1 MIVPDFTFF
10 AAAYISNMPPMTFS
24 VVAEQETQDNVY
36 VTDDKDNLFYQ
47 SSQFKETIATAKQ
60 SEHNFNIIL
69 GQIDVVNVKL
79 FSLFDAFDFCRNI
92 TVVQSALTY
101 CYKQTTSKCI
111 LEKATLQSVLNF
123 YNTENSNSASIQK
136 ITSYIGVKAAVRGNE
151 DLQEPVKLKK
161 EEPEQTT
168 KVDSLP
174 LSSKGEEDAF
184 THKESSAHDAFSAE
198 DFSSSRKSL
207 SDD

>member
-10 AAAYISNMPPMTFS
+10 AAAYISNTPPIAFS
-24 VVAEQETQDNVY
+24 VVAEQEARDNVY

-47 SSQFKETIATAKQ
+47 SSQLKETIATAEQ

-69 GQIDVVNVKL
+69 EQIGVGNVKL
-79 FSLFDAFDFCRNI
+79 FSLFDAFDFCRNL
-92 TVVQSALTY
+92 TAAQSALTY
-101 CYKQTTSKCI
+101 CYEQTTSKCVF
-111 LEKATLQSVLNF
+111 EKATLQSVLNF
-123 YNTENSNSASIQK
+123 YNTENSSHTRTQK
-136 ITSYIGVKAAVRGNE
+136 VTSYIGVRAAVRGNE

-161 EEPEQTT
+161 EEPEQAT

-184 THKESSAHDAFSAE
+184 TRKESGTSDAFSVE
-198 DFSSSRKSL
+198 DSSSSRGSL
-207 SDD
+207 E

>member
-24 VVAEQETQDNVY
+24 VVAEQETRDNVY

-69 GQIDVVNVKL
+69 GQIDVGNVKL
-79 FSLFDAFDFCRNI
+79 FSLLDAFDFCRNI

-101 CYKQTTSKCI
+101 CYEQTTSKCI
-111 LEKATLQSVLNF
+111 FEKATLQSVLNF
-123 YNTENSNSASIQK
+123 YNTENSNHTRMQK

-151 DLQEPVKLKK
+151 GLQEPVKLKK

-198 DFSSSRKSL
+198 DFLHRENR
-207 SDD
+207 